1 MKKRKDYVRVT
12 LYLPEEDYKK
22 IDSEAK
28 RKTIPL
34 TALLRIKLGIRG

>member
-12 LYLPEEDYKK
+12 LYLPGETYKK
-22 IDSEAK
+22 IASEAK
-28 RKTIPL
+28 AKTIPL